1 MIFSGALLNQYF
13 ASQGK
18 WLLVPMPFAVF
29 IAVFARMG
37 RERFFRDAR
46 FAFYAYCAMSL
57 VLFLAN
63 VRFDM
68 LRIALLVIFMVIS
81 ISGMIYLCFKTRD
94 VSNLHF
100 LLASLCFTAQGIV
113 LDMGRS
119 EEIPVMLNVFGNTFA
134 GLMFFVPTKD
144 PRSFAYVMKLEKQ
157 LSKVNEDLKV
167 VESKLLKA
175 ERLAAIGELAGMI
188 GHDLRNPLQGI
199 SNAAFS
205 LRNRQLSHLDS
216 SGRQAVEAIEKCV
229 ERSNK

>member
-1 MIFSGALLNQYF
+1 MTLILSSLLIYYFSKDKDKRKLVFAIGLLFAALSYLMIFSGALLNQDF

-46 FAFYAYCAMSL
+46 LAFYAYCAMSL

-113 LDMGRS
+113 
-119 EEIPVMLNVFGNTFA
+119 
-134 GLMFFVPTKD
+134 
-144 PRSFAYVMKLEKQ
+144 
-157 LSKVNEDLKV
+157 
-167 VESKLLKA
+167 
-175 ERLAAIGELAGMI
+175 
-188 GHDLRNPLQGI
+188 
-199 SNAAFS
+199 
-205 LRNRQLSHLDS
+205 
-216 SGRQAVEAIEKCV
+216 
-229 ERSNK
+229 